1 MASGTYLYSE
11 NHFRHR
17 SLAARADETI
27 GASLVFAPSVRND
40 GRLSGSPAPEKMMS
54 ARSATAVRTMSAKFD
69 MATMTFTPT
78 MPRVASRA
86 LRSSCFSPQTE
97 ASR

>member
-1 MASGTYLYSE
+1 
-11 NHFRHR
+11 
-17 SLAARADETI
+17 
-27 GASLVFAPSVRND
+27 
-40 GRLSGSPAPEKMMS
+40 MS

-86 LRSSCFSPQTE
+86 LRSSCFNPQTE